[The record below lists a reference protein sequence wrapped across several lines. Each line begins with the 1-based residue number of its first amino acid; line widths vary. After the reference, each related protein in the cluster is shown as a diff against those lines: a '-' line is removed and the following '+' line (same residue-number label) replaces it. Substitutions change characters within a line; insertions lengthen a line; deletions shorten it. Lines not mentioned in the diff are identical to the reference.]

1 MTRRKNNIFPT
12 IKNREILEYLSTF
25 STANSCR
32 MSRFVEKQTTVV
44 ENRMKNSLRKP
55 EKVIMS
61 IPRGADPANFD
72 QNGKGLFLMN
82 LPMQK
87 IFH

>member
-1 MTRRKNNIFPT
+1 M
-12 IKNREILEYLSTF
+12 EYLSTF

-72 QNGKGLFLMN
+72 QKWKRFVSDEFTNA
-82 LPMQK
+82 K